1 MSRDPVII
9 LIDPA
14 VLAAKSKASAF
25 YGKPDLF
32 PYPLIFLF
40 LTFYENSHQSCSVWE
55 IYINS

>member
-1 MSRDPVII
+1 MII